1 MATVKKV
8 RRKAPKA
15 VRNDPTKNEVTI
27 PKGKSEPMK
36 SLDQSVISIY
46 GNSGCG
52 KTTLA
57 AQFPGYVTAQFEPLR
72 KGIQIRKVDM
82 SYVSLD
88 YYDKTDHRPF
98 LKFCNFIDA
107 CIEDDSV
114 KGIVIDTFSL
124 LFQSAEDY
132 VCYEHGH
139 AHPNDAND
147 YGKTWR
153 KIQSMVR
160 DILTAF
166 LESGKGLIFVDHSTT
181 VEVEVNNE
189 KFKITQPKLRE
200 SDTGSLPIVKEMT
213 EAVFFYGLNANG
225 SRYMQLQPT
234 RNVYCKCAIDGHF
247 KDPNGEQLKKF
258 NVGTSPEAAYK
269 DLILAFNNK
278 KSNPVLPKR
287 KRLTLHK

>member
-1 MATVKKV
+1 MKIVI
-8 RRKAPKA
+8 APDKFKGSLSSLEFCSA
-15 VRNDPTKNEVTI
+15 VE
-27 PKGKSEPMK
+27 
-36 SLDQSVISIY
+36 
-46 GNSGCG
+46 
-52 KTTLA
+52 
-57 AQFPGYVTAQFEPLR
+57 
-72 KGIQIRKVDM
+72 KGIGRICDQVEILKLPLADGG
-82 SYVSLD
+82 D
-88 YYDKTDHRPF
+88 GTIEIANYY
-98 LKFCNFIDA
+98 LGGSI
-107 CIEDDSV
+107 
-114 KGIVIDTFSL
+114 
-124 LFQSAEDY
+124 
-132 VCYEHGH
+132 
-139 AHPNDAND
+139 
-147 YGKTWR
+147 
-153 KIQSMVR
+153 
-160 DILTAF
+160 
-166 LESGKGLIFVDHSTT
+166 

-287 KRLTLHK
+287 KVKK